1 MLTASASTIN
11 ILSTNA
17 LVRTVD
23 LFDITPPGDAT
34 IRWSGGDRPF
44 TIGANQYIVGPLI
57 NRTKT
62 KRKVGVDVDSITV
75 NVMDDGS
82 TLYQGRPLLQCIRR
96 GEFTGSLVTLN
107 RLFLSSWTDVSPGV
121 VPWFFGYV
129 SEVSG
134 DQGNWQLKVKSMLG
148 YLDLPMPKSLYMPTC
163 NNTFGDAA
171 CGVSKAGRTESS
183 TVGGGSTSKL
193 IYLTGGAAGHSD
205 TYFELGVVK
214 FLSGP
219 NAGLARTIREFTG
232 GAITIAPAL
241 PIQPNAGDAMTL
253 YPSCHKTDVDCTG
266 KYNNLPRNRGYPYVP
281 APATLYSAGKTPGSA
296 PQAGTGRPVMGTRG
310 GAYSAQQDYVQ

>member
-75 NVMDDGS
+75 TVMDDGS
-82 TLYQGRPLLQCIRR
+82 TLYKGRPLLQCIRR

-107 RLFLSSWTDVSPGV
+107 RLFLASWSDVSPGV

-129 SEVSG
+129 SEVTG
-134 DQGNWQLKVKSMLG
+134 DQGSWQLKVKSMLG

-171 CGVSKAGRTESS
+171 CTKDKAALTESG
-183 TVGGGSTSKL
+183 TVGGGSTTK
-193 IYLTGGAAGHSD
+193 IITLTGPAHAGTD
-205 TYFELGVVK
+205 GYFELGVIK
-214 FLSGP
+214 ILTGP
-219 NAGLARTIREFTG
+219 NAGLTRTVREHTG
-232 GAITIAPAL
+232 GSVVIAPAL
-241 PIQPNAGDAMTL
+241 PLPPAAGDSIQL
-253 YPSCHKTDVDCTG
+253 YPSCHKTDDDCTI